1 MNRLRTC
8 LLTVCAVAAFTSQA
22 FAQVTVTAA
31 DVTSDFAVGNIK
43 SNQYDSTVTSL
54 NIGSPGSSSW
64 DFSGLHRSSGVT
76 LTSVAVQ
83 GTPFASHFP
92 AATFALQ
99 TNVLYQGI
107 PAVAYIYFQ
116 LGANL
121 LDLGQGAG
129 VQSGA
134 ATVVAT
140 NTPSQVLYALPA
152 TYGTTWTTSYLDTTI
167 ISLDGVPMTG
177 SGVRH
182 VTSFVVD
189 AYGSMTIPGGTVH
202 QTLRIRKVDS
212 TFTTPA
218 GTAAKVVGYIYLAKD
233 GTLVQMNAAGEGAAD
248 SGTIS
253 IAHPVSWQSAVATS
267 IGVAPSVSLA
277 YSLGQNYPNP
287 FNPSTEIPYSL
298 PGNAHVTLAV
308 FNILGQQVATLVDE
322 NQVAGK
328 YTARFDGSSLA
339 SGLYFYRL
347 QAGSFLQTRRLLLL
361 R

>member
-121 LDLGQGAG
+121 LDLGLGRGHSAVSRTVRAGHPGAR
-129 VQSGA
+129 
-134 ATVVAT
+134 
-140 NTPSQVLYALPA
+140 PPA
-152 TYGTTWTTSYLDTTI
+152 RRNS
-167 ISLDGVPMTG
+167 
-177 SGVRH
+177 
-182 VTSFVVD
+182 
-189 AYGSMTIPGGTVH
+189 GTV
-202 QTLRIRKVDS
+202 RV
-212 TFTTPA
+212 
-218 GTAAKVVGYIYLAKD
+218 GTGRAVGPHAR
-233 GTLVQMNAAGEGAAD
+233 
-248 SGTIS
+248 
-253 IAHPVSWQSAVATS
+253 
-267 IGVAPSVSLA
+267 
-277 YSLGQNYPNP
+277 
-287 FNPSTEIPYSL
+287 
-298 PGNAHVTLAV
+298 
-308 FNILGQQVATLVDE
+308 
-322 NQVAGK
+322 
-328 YTARFDGSSLA
+328 TARGLRPHWSSA
-339 SGLYFYRL
+339 QRHG
-347 QAGSFLQTRRLLLL
+347 RRDQHD